1 MALRNLKQ
9 IYPSIV
15 YICVG
20 YGNEEENIKK
30 LVAELGLQ
38 PQVMLFKDISNKL
51 KNALV
56 AKSDIFV
63 MPSIVH
69 KKSVEGFGIAY
80 VEAAQYGLPSLGGK
94 DGGAADAIKHGKTGL
109 ICNGDEL
116 DEVYSSINLM
126 LENNKFHEYGKAAKE
141 NSTKFKWNSIIEE
154 YKKILN

>member
-1 MALRNLKQ
+1 
-9 IYPSIV
+9 
-15 YICVG
+15 
-20 YGNEEENIKK
+20 
-30 LVAELGLQ
+30 
-38 PQVMLFKDISNKL
+38 
-51 KNALV
+51 
-56 AKSDIFV
+56 
-63 MPSIVH
+63 
-69 KKSVEGFGIAY
+69 
-80 VEAAQYGLPSLGGK
+80 LPSLGGK